1 MTFCLLVLRVWLNK
15 AFRVVGDAVRQT
27 PPRHGLANSKMEAI
41 AKTVCYLI
49 LKKGMF
55 DTWGLEG
62 PFSTRFIPCVL
73 RPPAFPSKASSE

>member
-1 MTFCLLVLRVWLNK
+1 MTFCLLVLRVWPNK
-15 AFRVVGDAVRQT
+15 AFRVVEDVVRQA

-55 DTWGLEG
+55 DMWGG
-62 PFSTRFIPCVL
+62 
-73 RPPAFPSKASSE
+73 